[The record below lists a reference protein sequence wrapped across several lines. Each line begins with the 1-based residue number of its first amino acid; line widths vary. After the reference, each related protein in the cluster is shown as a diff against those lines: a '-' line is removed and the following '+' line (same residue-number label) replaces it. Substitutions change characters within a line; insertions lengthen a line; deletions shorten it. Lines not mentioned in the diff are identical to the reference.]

1 MNDATNDGLQVAA
14 TMLDDNTVARLR
26 SAIGATGFGARLG
39 EMALEYAFD
48 GVWKRPGMA
57 AKDRSLVTLGILIAL
72 RQSEELKIHI
82 GAALCNGCTVQDIE
96 ETIYQ
101 CAIYAGF
108 PAASAALGG
117 AMNVLREAGH
127 LK

>member
-1 MNDATNDGLQVAA
+1 MNDATLNGLQVAA
-14 TMLDDNTVARLR
+14 TMVDDNTIGRLR
-26 SAIGATGFGARLG
+26 GAIGATGFGARLG

-57 AKDRSLVTLGILIAL
+57 ARDRSLVTLGILIAL
-72 RQSEELKIHI
+72 RQSEELKIHVS
-82 GAALCNGCTVQDIE
+82 AALRNGCTLQEIE

-101 CAIYAGF
+101 SAIYAGF
-108 PAASAALGG
+108 PAASAALGV